1 MTHPEINH
9 FDFPRLIIEINYRD
23 TQILRNTYNC
33 NTLSSTI
40 SGSIEPKID
49 LNLGWN
55 KSSFQCEE
63 GRLQE
68 RKDSQQVWNGKNTRI
83 PRALISMRR
92 GFFKPRIFSSSMN
105 LRVENL
111 IMTSQQAWSSKRI
124 IRPRFPRYLLKINS
138 FIFPRRREKRRKIL
152 WKNFAER
159 ERNYC
164 CLFIAAG

>member
-1 MTHPEINH
+1 MIHKYYAIRIIITHFHPRYPVQSNQKSILILDGINLH
-9 FDFPRLIIEINYRD
+9 SNAR
-23 TQILRNTYNC
+23 
-33 NTLSSTI
+33 
-40 SGSIEPKID
+40 K
-49 LNLGWN
+49 
-55 KSSFQCEE
+55 EE
-63 GRLQE
+63 RLQE

>member
-111 IMTSQQAWSSKRI
+111 TSQQAWSSKRI
-124 IRPRFPRYLLKINS
+124 IRSRFPRYLLKINS
-138 FIFPRRREKRRKIL
+138 CIFPRRREKRRL
-152 WKNFAER
+152 LR